1 MFFLN
6 PSFLWALI
14 GLGVPLA
21 IHIWSKKQEK
31 HIKVGSI
38 KYLQESDAQKSR
50 SLKINEIALLLLR
63 MLLIALL
70 VFILSKPRLPGEKD
84 SSSLTYIVEAS
95 LLDSPNLKKLV
106 DSLNQKKEVR
116 LLENNFPIYT
126 EDYESSDLKSDL
138 DYWQLGRAMQNL
150 NTDSIIVFTNAF
162 LKHIKGKRP
171 ALQNH
176 INWVPIG
183 QVQPTTTLVGIIKRG
198 VENELISVSSTSNS
212 LKFIKRKKEVN
223 STMTDSLPSIEADTI
238 RINLV
243 AEGKLNQEGRYLKMV
258 FSAIANYLNHPI
270 EINSVNKKE
279 ILKSNSPELLIW
291 LSQDPVP
298 ETTAKVLRFKED
310 ALASS
315 LIMKGENDQDYILT
329 SALNSENIVNERLG
343 IELIDILKPYSSLE
357 QAAMPLDERVM
368 GMDQLQTRLK
378 KRSSLELNQNGQDF
392 SEYLWIGFFIL
403 LCSERLLSKHR
414 KQ

>member
-1 MFFLN
+1 
-6 PSFLWALI
+6 
-14 GLGVPLA
+14 
-21 IHIWSKKQEK
+21 
-31 HIKVGSI
+31 
-38 KYLQESDAQKSR
+38 
-50 SLKINEIALLLLR
+50 
-63 MLLIALL
+63 
-70 VFILSKPRLPGEKD
+70 
-84 SSSLTYIVEAS
+84 
-95 LLDSPNLKKLV
+95 
-106 DSLNQKKEVR
+106 
-116 LLENNFPIYT
+116 
-126 EDYESSDLKSDL
+126 
-138 DYWQLGRAMQNL
+138 MQNL
-150 NTDSIIVFTNAF
+150 NTDSIVVFTNAF

-183 QVQPTTTLVGIIKRG
+183 QVQPTTTLVGVIKRE
-198 VENELISVSSTSNS
+198 VENELISVSSNSNS
-212 LKFIKRKKEVN
+212 LKFIKSKEEAN
-223 STMTDSLPSIEADTI
+223 SRMTDSIPSIEADTI

-291 LSQDPVP
+291 LSPDPVP

-315 LIMKGENDQDYILT
+315 LIIKGENDQDYILT

-343 IELIDILKPYSSLE
+343 IELIDILEPYSSLE
-357 QAAMPLDERVM
+357 QAAMPFDKRVM